1 MTVIKCFCFTRVTL
15 QDIRC
20 RPYCPYTNWCF
31 YRSACTCINGIITL
45 QLVIEDYLVLFY
57 SQRAFHPLEA
67 NQRFFRVYAHLTR
80 EHPILFADSFQMT
93 FSVNLFAIIHSG
105 II

>member
-1 MTVIKCFCFTRVTL
+1 MIAIKCFCFSRVTL
-15 QDIRC
+15 QDSRC

-31 YRSACTCINGIITL
+31 YRSECTCINRIITL
-45 QLVIEDYLVLFY
+45 QLVIQDYLVLFF

-80 EHPILFADSFQMT
+80 EHPILFADSF
-93 FSVNLFAIIHSG
+93 
-105 II
+105 

>member
-31 YRSACTCINGIITL
+31 YRSACTCINRIII
-45 QLVIEDYLVLFY
+45 IELLLL
-57 SQRAFHPLEA
+57 QRAFHPLEA

-80 EHPILFADSFQMT
+80 EHPILFADSF
-93 FSVNLFAIIHSG
+93 
-105 II
+105 